1 MLLIDNYIQYDI
13 LQYFRTKLRIKIHSY
28 EEYTCYQL
36 IITFN
41 TIFYNTF
48 EITN

>member
-36 IITFN
+36 I
-41 TIFYNTF
+41 
-48 EITN
+48 TNYIQYDTLVIAN